1 MIKYALICGQ
11 GHTFESWFSNA
22 EGYDTQVKRGFV
34 ECPTCQT
41 KQVSK
46 AMMAPSVST
55 SRRKDAIRAQ
65 TAAMTAAAMQAQA
78 QSAAAASAPAVPA
91 AATPEPAQPVALLD
105 EGQQALRAM
114 VRELH
119 EKLTEN
125 STDVGDRFTTEARDM
140 QSGDTPLRP
149 IHGRATL
156 AEAKALIEEGVPV
169 MPLPTLPDE
178 WN

>member
-1 MIKYALICGQ
+1 MIKDALICDQ

-34 ECPTCQT
+34 ECPTCQS

-46 AMMAPSVST
+46 AMMAPAVST
-55 SRRKDAIRAQ
+55 SRRKEAIAAQ
-65 TAAMTAAAMQAQA
+65 AAAAIQAQ
-78 QSAAAASAPAVPA
+78 AASAPPA
-91 AATPEPAQPVALLD
+91 PAPAPQPAQPVALLD

-114 VRELH
+114 VRDLH

-125 STDVGDRFTTEARDM
+125 STDVGDRFASEARDM
-140 QSGDTPLRP
+140 QSGDAPQRP

-156 AEAKALIEEGVPV
+156 EEAKALIEEGVPV

>member
-1 MIKYALICGQ
+1 MIKYALICDH

-34 ECPTCQT
+34 ECPTCQS

-46 AMMAPSVST
+46 AMMAPAVST
-55 SRRKDAIRAQ
+55 SRRKEAIAAQ
-65 TAAMTAAAMQAQA
+65 AAAAIQAQ
-78 QSAAAASAPAVPA
+78 AASAPPA
-91 AATPEPAQPVALLD
+91 PAPAPQPAQPVALLD

-114 VRELH
+114 VRDLH

-125 STDVGDRFTTEARDM
+125 STDVGDRFASEARDM
-140 QSGDTPLRP
+140 QSGDAPQRP

-156 AEAKALIEEGVPV
+156 EEAKALIEEGVPV

>member
-1 MIKYALICGQ
+1 MIKYALICDQ

-22 EGYDTQVKRGFV
+22 QGYETQVKRGFV

-55 SRRKDAIRAQ
+55 SRRKEAIRAQ

-78 QSAAAASAPAVPA
+78 QSAPAASAPPASA
-91 AATPEPAQPVALLD
+91 AAPDPAPPLALLD

-140 QSGDTPLRP
+140 HSGEAPMRP

-156 AEAKALIEEGVPV
+156 EEAKALIEEGVPV

-178 WN
+178 CN

>member
-1 MIKYALICGQ
+1 MIKYALICDQ

-22 EGYDTQVKRGFV
+22 QGYETQVKRGFV

-55 SRRKDAIRAQ
+55 SRRKEVIRAQ

-78 QSAAAASAPAVPA
+78 QSAAAAPA
-91 AATPEPAQPVALLD
+91 AAPAPEPAQPVALLD

-119 EKLTEN
+119 EKMTEN

-140 QSGDTPLRP
+140 QSGDAPLRP

-156 AEAKALIEEGVPV
+156 EEAKALIEEGVPV

>member
-1 MIKYALICGQ
+1 MIKYALICDQ

-22 EGYDTQVKRGFV
+22 EGYETQVKRGFV

-55 SRRKDAIRAQ
+55 SRRKEAIAAQ
-65 TAAMTAAAMQAQA
+65 TAAMAAAAMQAQ
-78 QSAAAASAPAVPA
+78 SATAAASAPPAPPA
-91 AATPEPAQPVALLD
+91 APEPAQPVALLD

-156 AEAKALIEEGVPV
+156 EEAKALIEEGVPV

>member
-1 MIKYALICGQ
+1 MIKYALICDQ

-22 EGYDTQVKRGFV
+22 QGYETQVKRGFV

-55 SRRKDAIRAQ
+55 SRRKEAIRAQ

-78 QSAAAASAPAVPA
+78 HAQSAAAPTPAIPAPVE
-91 AATPEPAQPVALLD
+91 TPQPMALLD

-140 QSGDTPLRP
+140 HSGDAPLRP

-156 AEAKALIEEGVPV
+156 EEAKSLIEEGVPV
-169 MPLPTLPDE
+169 LPLPTLPDE
-178 WN
+178 CN

>member
-1 MIKYALICGQ
+1 MIKYALICDQ

-34 ECPTCQT
+34 ECPTCQS

-46 AMMAPSVST
+46 AMMAPAVST
-55 SRRKDAIRAQ
+55 SRRKEAIAAQ
-65 TAAMTAAAMQAQA
+65 AAAAIQAQ
-78 QSAAAASAPAVPA
+78 AASAPAAPA
-91 AATPEPAQPVALLD
+91 AAPQPAQPVALLD
-105 EGQQALRAM
+105 ESQQALRAM

-125 STDVGDRFTTEARDM
+125 STDVGDRFASEARDM
-140 QSGDTPLRP
+140 QSGDAPQRP

-156 AEAKALIEEGVPV
+156 EEARALIEEGVPV

-178 WN
+178 RN